1 MNYNKFYIISGPSG
15 VGKDTIVKEFL
26 KKHKKNYQSLI
37 TYTTRKKREKE
48 INDVNYHFVTK
59 EQFLQMANND
69 EFLEYDEHF
78 GELYGS
84 SKKEVLD
91 LLEKTNIIGV
101 LDVNGA
107 LALRNKYQQVVTI
120 IIVPENIEQVKEQ
133 LKKRNSETDD
143 EIKTRL
149 ERFDY
154 ELSKKQFYDFVI
166 VNKTIEE
173 SVKELENIL
182 K

>member
-1 MNYNKFYIISGPSG
+1 
-15 VGKDTIVKEFL
+15 
-26 KKHKKNYQSLI
+26 
-37 TYTTRKKREKE
+37 
-48 INDVNYHFVTK
+48 
-59 EQFLQMANND
+59 MASND

-91 LLEKTNIIGV
+91 LLEKTNLIGV

-120 IIVPENIEQVKEQ
+120 MVVPENIEQVKEQ

-166 VNKTIEE
+166 INKTIEE